1 MPRGGKRPGAG
12 RPRKN
17 GGATDAKAASFE
29 STLPTYDRPQ
39 IWMAS
44 LEAKREATAHDRL
57 TCMKNARWAVNNSG
71 IASRVVRGVARFAV
85 GNGLVP
91 QCQSADHDF
100 NRAAEQLFEDRYANV
115 PWAFDK
121 AGVFDFYSVQQALI
135 ESMICDG
142 DVFAQLTRSEAGNP
156 MCRFFTGEYVGDAI
170 TNSRETNIHDGIIFN
185 ADNRPVKYR
194 VLTNPTES
202 RSNFADVPAE
212 DIVHMRRV
220 HRMGYMRGISWIA
233 SAVARIQDIREALD
247 NELAAAKLNSK
258 VALILESEKGT
269 TGLGA
274 GIQRVQTGSGSTVA
288 LDKLVPGVGTVQ
300 LAKGETLNAH
310 SFDRPNSNLPT
321 FVDYLSREIAYA
333 VGVSPE
339 VIWSLAGLG
348 GTASRAALMDADV
361 FFGGV
366 RLLIEQQFCVRFWRY
381 AIWDFIRKG
390 ILPYPGD
397 DWFRVSF
404 VPPQKTSVDIG
415 RDGKLRLELVRA
427 GLLSRRQYFN
437 ELGRDSDT
445 ETEDIIRDVARR
457 KKAIE
462 RIAAEEGVTL
472 TEAEVFPPAPGA
484 ASPYEEEADGVDEE
498 EEDDDEVLETRREQQ
513 EENE

>member
-1 MPRGGKRPGAG
+1 M
-12 RPRKN
+12 
-17 GGATDAKAASFE
+17 
-29 STLPTYDRPQ
+29 
-39 IWMAS
+39 
-44 LEAKREATAHDRL
+44 
-57 TCMKNARWAVNNSG
+57 
-71 IASRVVRGVARFAV
+71 
-85 GNGLVP
+85 
-91 QCQSADHDF
+91 
-100 NRAAEQLFEDRYANV
+100 
-115 PWAFDK
+115 
-121 AGVFDFYSVQQALI
+121 
-135 ESMICDG
+135 
-142 DVFAQLTRSEAGNP
+142 
-156 MCRFFTGEYVGDAI
+156 
-170 TNSRETNIHDGIIFN
+170 
-185 ADNRPVKYR
+185 
-194 VLTNPTES
+194 
-202 RSNFADVPAE
+202 
-212 DIVHMRRV
+212 
-220 HRMGYMRGISWIA
+220 
-233 SAVARIQDIREALD
+233 
-247 NELAAAKLNSK
+247 
-258 VALILESEKGT
+258 ILESEKGT

-274 GIQRVQTGSGSTVA
+274 GIQRVQTGNDSTIA

-300 LAKGETLNAH
+300 LAKGETLKGH

-321 FVDYLSREIAYA
+321 FVDYLSREIAYS

-381 AIWDFIRKG
+381 AVWHFIRSG
-390 ILPYPGD
+390 DLPYPGD

-462 RIAAEEGVTL
+462 RIAKEEGVTL
-472 TEAEVFPPAPGA
+472 TESEVFPPAPGA
-484 ASPYEEEADGVDEE
+484 ANQYQGEKPGEESKKEEPSKEAMALWSLARAHEKQQPPSVNVNFAQGAITPAAPPNVTVTMPEIKNDIHVSPTPINVEAPVVNVDRQDIHVSPTPINVTSPVVNVAAAEQPTITVNVE
-498 EEDDDEVLETRREQQ
+498 PTPITVAAPNVEIENTIELSNEPQTVSVRRDSRGLIKEATIK
-513 EENE
+513 

>member
-12 RPRKN
+12 RPRKS
-17 GGATDAKAASFE
+17 GGATSAQAASFE

-39 IWMAS
+39 IWLAS
-44 LEAKREATAHDRL
+44 LESKREAGAQDRVTA
-57 TCMKNARWAVNNSG
+57 MKNARWAVNNSG

-91 QCQSADHDF
+91 QCQTSDHDF

-121 AGVFDFYSVQQALI
+121 AGVFDFYSVQQALV
-135 ESMICDG
+135 ESMITDG

-156 MCRFFTGEYVGDAI
+156 MCRFFTGEYVGDGI
-170 TNSRETNIHDGIIFN
+170 INKRETNLHDGVIFN
-185 ADNRPVKYR
+185 ADNRPIKYR
-194 VLTNPTES
+194 VLTNPSES
-202 RSNFADVPAE
+202 RGDFKDVPAE

-220 HRMGYMRGISWIA
+220 HRMGYLRGISWLA

-258 VALILESEKGT
+258 VAMILESEKGT

-274 GIQRVQTGSGSTVA
+274 GIQRVQTGNDSTIA

-300 LAKGETLNAH
+300 LAKGETLKGH

-321 FVDYLSREIAYA
+321 FVDYLSREIAYS

-381 AIWDFIRKG
+381 AVWHFIRSG
-390 ILPYPGD
+390 DLPYPGD

-462 RIAAEEGVTL
+462 RIAKEEGVTL
-472 TEAEVFPPAPGA
+472 TESEVFPPAPGA
-484 ASPYEEEADGVDEE
+484 ANQYQGEKPGEE
-498 EEDDDEVLETRREQQ
+498 EEDEINEKRKEQT

>member
-12 RPRKN
+12 RPRK
-17 GGATDAKAASFE
+17 GGATNAQAASFE
-29 STLPTYDRPQ
+29 ATVPTYDRPQ

-44 LEAKREATAHDRL
+44 IEAKREASAYDRL
-57 TCMKNARWAVNNSG
+57 TLMKNSRWATNHSG
-71 IASRVVRGVARFAV
+71 IAARVTRGVARFAV

-91 QCQSADHDF
+91 QAQSADYNF
-100 NRAAEQLFEDRYANV
+100 NKAAEQLFEDRYANV
-115 PWAFDK
+115 PWGFDK
-121 AGVFDFYSVQQALI
+121 AGIFDFYSVQSALI
-135 ESMICDG
+135 ESMITDG
-142 DVFAQLTRSEAGNP
+142 DVFAQLVRSENGLP
-156 MCRFFTGEYVGDAI
+156 MARFLTGEFVGDGAVA
-170 TNSRETNIHDGIIFN
+170 SKEPNIHDGVFFN
-185 ADNRPVKYR
+185 KDNRPVKYR
-194 VLTNPTES
+194 VLLNPGD
-202 RSNFADVPAE
+202 FKPGYVDVPAE
-212 DIVHMRRV
+212 DMIHIRRV
-220 HRMGYMRGISWIA
+220 HRMGYLRGVSWLA
-233 SAVARIQDIREALD
+233 SAVSRIQDIREALD
-247 NELAAAKLNSK
+247 NELSSAKLNSK

-274 GIQRVQTGSGSTVA
+274 GISRVSAGGDSTVA
-288 LDKLVPGVGTVQ
+288 LDKLVPGVGAVQ
-300 LAKGETLNAH
+300 LAKGETLKAH
-310 SFDRPNSNLPT
+310 QFDRPNSNLPT
-321 FVDYLSREIAYA
+321 FIDYLTREIAYS

-366 RLLIEQQFCVRFWRY
+366 RSLVEQQFCVRFWRY
-381 AIWDFIRKG
+381 AIWHFIRNG
-390 ILPYPGD
+390 DLPYPGD

-462 RIAAEEGVTL
+462 RISAEEGIEL

-484 ASPYEEEADGVDEE
+484 ANQYPAEKPEEEKPELNKNDE
-498 EEDDDEVLETRREQQ
+498 D
-513 EENE
+513 

>member
-12 RPRKN
+12 RPRKSAAIAAQ
-17 GGATDAKAASFE
+17 GASFE
-29 STLPTYDRPQ
+29 TVAPTYDRPML
-39 IWMAS
+39 WLAS
-44 LEAKREATAHDRL
+44 MEAKREASAHDRI
-57 TCMKNARWAVNNSG
+57 TCMRNARWAVNNSG

-91 QCQSADHDF
+91 QCQTSDHDF

-121 AGVFDFYSVQQALI
+121 AGVFDFYSVQQALV

-142 DVFAQLTRSEAGNP
+142 DVFGQLVKSEAGNP
-156 MCRFFTGEYVGDAI
+156 MCRFFTGEYVGDSV
-170 TNSRETNIHDGIIFN
+170 TNSRETNIHDGVIFN

-194 VLTNPTES
+194 VLLNPTES
-202 RSNFADVPAE
+202 RSDFRDVPAE
-212 DIVHMRRV
+212 DIIHMRRV
-220 HRMGYMRGISWIA
+220 HRMGYLRGISWLA

-247 NELAAAKLNSK
+247 NELSAAKLNSK
-258 VALILESEKGT
+258 VALILQSEKGT
-269 TGLGA
+269 TGLGS
-274 GIQRVQTGSGSTVA
+274 GINRVQAGSDSTVA
-288 LDKLVPGVGTVQ
+288 LDRLVPGVGTVQ
-300 LAKGETLNAH
+300 LAKGESLEAH
-310 SFDRPNSNLPT
+310 SFDRPNGNLPT

-381 AIWDFIRKG
+381 AIWHFIRSG
-390 ILPYPGD
+390 DLPYPGD

-457 KKAIE
+457 KKAIA

-484 ASPYEEEADGVDEE
+484 ASPYEEEADDMDE
-498 EEDDDEVLETRREQQ
+498 EEDDDEELETRREQQ